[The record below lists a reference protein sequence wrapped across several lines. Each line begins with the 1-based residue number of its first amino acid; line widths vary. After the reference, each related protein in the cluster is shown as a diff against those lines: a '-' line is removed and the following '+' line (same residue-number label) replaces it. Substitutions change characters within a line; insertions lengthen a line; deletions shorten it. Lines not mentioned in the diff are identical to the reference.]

1 MSYEIN
7 KNNCIGCHTCMAMCP
22 VGAISI
28 GDAGK
33 CVIDANKCIDCG
45 TCASV
50 CPVMAIAKAATAPK
64 NNG

>member
-1 MSYEIN
+1 
-7 KNNCIGCHTCMAMCP
+7 
-22 VGAISI
+22 
-28 GDAGK
+28 
-33 CVIDANKCIDCG
+33 VIDANKCIDCG